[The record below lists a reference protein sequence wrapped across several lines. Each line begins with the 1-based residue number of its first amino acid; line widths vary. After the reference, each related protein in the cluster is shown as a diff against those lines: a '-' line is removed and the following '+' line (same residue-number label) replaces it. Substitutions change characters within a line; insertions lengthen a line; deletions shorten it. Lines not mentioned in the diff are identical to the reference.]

1 MRTRGQ
7 LTAGGK
13 QEKGYFLVFIQRPAN
28 AAVAVHAVCIAADF
42 R

>member
-13 QEKGYFLVFIQRPAN
+13 QGKGDFLVFIQRPSH
-28 AAVAVHAVCIAADF
+28 AAVDARAVCIAAEF